1 MVLQLCPVSNINKHW
16 LVTMNNLALFI
27 ITWTTE
33 IDRRIL
39 IIDLKYV
46 KFDKN
51 KFKKIVLFPN
61 IQTNMELPW
70 YFTLFAKLI

>member
-51 KFKKIVLFPN
+51 KFKKKCTISKYSNEYGTSLVFYV
-61 IQTNMELPW
+61 IC
-70 YFTLFAKLI
+70 